1 MHYLT
6 VFFSHQR
13 INLDEKSFSNIL
25 LDTPFY
31 SSVVMS
37 TMHSAITFMRG
48 FKVVFSDPGPAAARE
63 QPAAGGEPGAAP
75 RDGQDC

>member
-13 INLDEKSFSNIL
+13 INLDEKSFSHTFCWIHHFTAVL
-25 LDTPFY
+25 
-31 SSVVMS
+31 
-37 TMHSAITFMRG
+37 HSAITFMRG